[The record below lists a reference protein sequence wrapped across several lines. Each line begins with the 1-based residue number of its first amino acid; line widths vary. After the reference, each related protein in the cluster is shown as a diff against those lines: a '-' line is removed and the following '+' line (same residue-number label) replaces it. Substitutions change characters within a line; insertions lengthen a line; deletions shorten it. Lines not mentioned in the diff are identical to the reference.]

1 MEPLP
6 PIKSDNPNPA
16 RDGALCAGPARQDGV
31 RASLTRFIAQ
41 GSSRSREEEDSSIL
55 LVPVPIA
62 GAAQLEE
69 FRKQRKA
76 KAAKKTESSIQN
88 EPIQPE
94 PQIEVSASAAAL
106 PNQPISTN
114 VETTTTESSLTQ
126 TNFLNSFN
134 YNNTFENNAKTEGFS
149 NLANGYHYDLRE
161 NTDYVPKD
169 RPIFSQS
176 NYNGYTKDS
185 SFSFMKEP
193 EPKVSKSDGIAGHS
207 NNLEDSI
214 SEFGYDVNTGINRE
228 DNAYLHPVSDWNQP
242 SSYSNQSPF
251 SSSAFGTS
259 AVRSRPSFLDT
270 IGVSRGSTFQE
281 TTSGEPDKS
290 SSLFSYN
297 NSNLPSPF
305 TRQPP
310 SVTNF
315 MGKFDDLDGQD
326 FAAKDTSNHSTDSYK
341 ITPTRAK
348 DEDFAALE
356 QQLIEDLTQEKFSL
370 QRALDTSKSI
380 AETLA
385 ADHESITENYNQQGQ
400 VISQLKSDMEMLHH
414 EMEAQS
420 LALDSLRMEYDNA
433 RHECNAADE
442 RAKILAS
449 EVISLEEKALRLRS
463 NELRLGKQVESLNS
477 EISSF
482 KRKVSALERE
492 RQDFQSTID
501 ALQEERKLLMNK
513 IRNAST
519 NEKVKDTTKA
529 PETANASTST
539 SDLDESNR
547 AQNVVESTATAG
559 VHTEQEAGPSQT
571 LPLDTSNIPFSI
583 GEMHEVLPPDQLR
596 MIDNINSLVSE
607 LSVEREELMRALRI
621 ESSNCSKLKELNKDL
636 TQKLEAQTQRLELM
650 TAQRMANESSTAKPS
665 DGSHLISEST
675 VYADE
680 GDEVVERV
688 LGWIMKLF
696 PGGPAKRRTSK
707 LL

>member
-1 MEPLP
+1 MASAQVLP
-6 PIKSDNPNPA
+6 A
-16 RDGALCAGPARQDGV
+16 
-31 RASLTRFIAQ
+31 
-41 GSSRSREEEDSSIL
+41 SSRKDHLE
-55 LVPVPIA
+55 A
-62 GAAQLEE
+62 GKKKLEE
-69 FRKQRKA
+69 FRKQRRA
-76 KAAKKTESSIQN
+76 KTAKKTESSIQN
-88 EPIQPE
+88 EPTQPE
-94 PQIEVSASAAAL
+94 QQIEVSASAADLA
-106 PNQPISTN
+106 NQPISTN
-114 VETTTTESSLTQ
+114 VGTTTAESSLTQ

-134 YNNTFENNAKTEGFS
+134 YNNTFEKNAKTEDFI
-149 NLANGYHYDLRE
+149 NLANGYHYDLNE
-161 NTDYVPKD
+161 NTDHLPKD
-169 RPIFSQS
+169 KPVSSLSTF
-176 NYNGYTKDS
+176 NGYSKDPS
-185 SFSFMKEP
+185 LNFMREP
-193 EPKVSKSDGIAGHS
+193 EPKVSKSDGVAGQS
-207 NNLEDSI
+207 NKLEDSF
-214 SEFGYDVNTGINRE
+214 SGNGYAVNTGINRE
-228 DNAYLHPVSDWNQP
+228 DNVAYSHPVSDWNRP
-242 SSYSNQSPF
+242 SSYSNQSAY
-251 SSSAFGTS
+251 SSSTFGTS

-281 TTSGEPDKS
+281 TTFGEPDTS
-290 SSLFSYN
+290 SSQFSHN

-305 TRQPP
+305 IRQPP
-310 SVTNF
+310 SVINF
-315 MGKFDDLDGQD
+315 TGKFDDLDGQD
-326 FAAKDTSNHSTDSYK
+326 FAAKDTSNHSTDSFK
-341 ITPTRAK
+341 ATPTRAK

-356 QQLIEDLTQEKFSL
+356 QLIEDLTQEKFSL
-370 QRALDTSKSI
+370 QRALDTSRSI

-400 VISQLKSDMEMLHH
+400 VISQLKSDMEMLQH

-477 EISSF
+477 EVSSF

-519 NEKVKDTTKA
+519 NEKDKDTPKA
-529 PETANASTST
+529 PETADASTST

-571 LPLDTSNIPFSI
+571 LPLDTSNIPFAI

-636 TQKLEAQTQRLELM
+636 THKLEAQTQRLELM
-650 TAQRMANESSTAKPS
+650 TAQRMANESAIAKPS
-665 DGSHLISEST
+665 DASHLISEST

>member
-1 MEPLP
+1 MASAQVLP
-6 PIKSDNPNPA
+6 A
-16 RDGALCAGPARQDGV
+16 
-31 RASLTRFIAQ
+31 
-41 GSSRSREEEDSSIL
+41 SSRKDHLE
-55 LVPVPIA
+55 A
-62 GAAQLEE
+62 GKKKLEE

-88 EPIQPE
+88 EPSQPE
-94 PQIEVSASAAAL
+94 QQIEVSASAAAL
-106 PNQPISTN
+106 ANQPISTN

-149 NLANGYHYDLRE
+149 NLANGYHYDLSE
-161 NTDYVPKD
+161 NTDHIPKD
-169 RPIFSQS
+169 KPVFSLS
-176 NYNGYTKDS
+176 NFNGHTKDP

-193 EPKVSKSDGIAGHS
+193 EPKVSKSDGVAGHS
-207 NNLEDSI
+207 NKLEDSF
-214 SEFGYDVNTGINRE
+214 SENGYDVNTGINRE
-228 DNAYLHPVSDWNQP
+228 DNVAYSRPVSDWNQA
-242 SSYSNQSPF
+242 SSYSNQSPY
-251 SSSAFGTS
+251 SSSTFGTS
-259 AVRSRPSFLDT
+259 AIRSRPSFLDT

-310 SVTNF
+310 SMTSF
-315 MGKFDDLDGQD
+315 MGKSDDLDGQY
-326 FAAKDTSNHSTDSYK
+326 FAAKDASNHSTDSFK
-341 ITPTRAK
+341 TTPTRAK

-356 QQLIEDLTQEKFSL
+356 QLIEDLTQEKFSL
-370 QRALDTSKSI
+370 QRALDTSKSF
-380 AETLA
+380 AETLN
-385 ADHESITENYNQQGQ
+385 ADHASITENYNHQGQ
-400 VISQLKSDMEMLHH
+400 VISQLKSDMEMLQH

-442 RAKILAS
+442 RARILAS

-501 ALQEERKLLMNK
+501 ALQEERKLLMDK

-519 NEKVKDTTKA
+519 NEKDKDTPKA
-529 PETANASTST
+529 PDTADESTST

-547 AQNVVESTATAG
+547 AQNVVESTAG
-559 VHTEQEAGPSQT
+559 VHTEQEAGPSETQ
-571 LPLDTSNIPFSI
+571 PLDTSDIPFAI

-596 MIDNINSLVSE
+596 MIDNINSLTSE

-636 TQKLEAQTQRLELM
+636 THKLETQTQRLELM
-650 TAQRMANESSTAKPS
+650 TAQRMANESSIAKPS
-665 DGSHLISEST
+665 DASHLISEST